1 MDKLSTFFEYED
13 RVRARTG
20 FRELEA
26 TNPIMARHLTTLG
39 GTASAALLGMNKY
52 VGKRDVYE
60 YMIRDPRDIV
70 PDDNMAMAIGRHF
83 EPLIIKWY
91 SEHIAHLNAGE
102 TLTDISRP
110 WSTVQVDAIDDKG
123 DGVEIKT
130 AGSDRKTK
138 WGKREWG
145 KGNTHNPDGSL
156 LKADEQVPSNY
167 YCQVQKQMYI
177 MDNQLSHLCVMFR
190 DTCEFRTYTIK
201 RNDDLIKRIIE
212 AEDDFVFN
220 HLIPRNPPIEEF
232 SVTADVGIINP
243 PALKTKEDGFAIAD
257 RDMLKAIVAYKNA
270 KSKEKLYSDTASKL
284 GAHIVSRLTHC
295 NCDVLGL
302 ASGREL
308 AHIMGYSR
316 TTLDSKALKK
326 DYPDLYKQYS
336 KTTTTKPIL
345 YLKA

>member
-1 MDKLSTFFEYED
+1 MDKLSIYLEYED
-13 RVRARTG
+13 KVRAKTG
-20 FRELEA
+20 FKELEA

-52 VGKRDVYE
+52 VSKRDVYE
-60 YMIRDPRDIV
+60 YMTRDPRDIV
-70 PDDNMAMAIGRHF
+70 PDDNMAMAVGRHF
-83 EPLIIKWY
+83 EPLIIEWY
-91 SEHIAHLNAGE
+91 SENIAHLNAGE

-110 WSTVQVDAIDDKG
+110 WSTVQVDAVDNEEN
-123 DGVEIKT
+123 GVEIKT

-138 WGKREWG
+138 WGVREWG
-145 KGNTHNPDGSL
+145 KGNTYNPDGSL
-156 LKADEQVPSNY
+156 LKADEQIPSYY

-177 MDNQLSHLCVMFR
+177 MDNHLSHLCVMFR

-232 SVTADVGIINP
+232 SVTADVGILNP
-243 PALKTKEDGFAIAD
+243 PALKVKDNGFAIAD
-257 RDMLKAIVAYKNA
+257 RDMFKAIVAYCDA
-270 KSKEKLYSDTASKL
+270 KEKEKMFAETASKL
-284 GAHIVSRLTHC
+284 GAHIVSRLTHE
-295 NCDVLGL
+295 NCDVLGT

-308 AHIMGYSR
+308 AHITCSKR
-316 TTLDSKALKK
+316 TSFDSKKFKA
-326 DYPDLYKQYS
+326 DHPDLWEQYS
-336 KTTTTKPIL
+336 KSTTTKPIL